1 MTLED
6 EWLRPAWPAPARVRS
21 LVTTR
26 MGGISLPPYDSLNL
40 GHHVGDAPERVAH
53 NRAVLRQYLPAEPLW
68 LSQVHGTT
76 VVEAADVRGAAPV
89 QADAIVAR
97 QRHEV
102 CAIMTADCL
111 PVLLTDTAG
120 SVVGAAHAGWRGL
133 CGGVIEAAVARMG
146 VSPAQVMAYLGPAI
160 GPAAFEV
167 GPEVR
172 AAFLQHDLAAASA
185 FQQGAGDRWLADIYQ
200 LARQRLQALGVAQ
213 VYGGGDCTVTDAAR
227 FFSYRRDGETGR
239 MAALIWID

>member
-1 MTLED
+1 MRIED
-6 EWLRPAWPAPARVRS
+6 EWLYPDWPAPAWVRT
-21 LVTTR
+21 LITTR
-26 MGGISLPPYDSLNL
+26 VGGISPPPYDSLNL

-53 NRAVLRQYLPAEPLW
+53 NRRVLRQFLPAEPLW
-68 LSQVHGTT
+68 LSQVHSAT
-76 VVEAADVRGAAPV
+76 VVEAADARDGAPPR
-89 QADAIVAR
+89 ADGIVVR

-133 CGGVIEAAVARMG
+133 CSGVIEAVIAGMKVA
-146 VSPAQVMAYLGPAI
+146 PQQVMAYLGPAI

-172 AAFLQHDLAAASA
+172 DAFLRHDDAAASA
-185 FQQGAGDRWLADIYQ
+185 FTPGAGDRWLADIYQ
-200 LARQRLQALGVAQ
+200 LARQRLQALGVSQ
-213 VYGGGDCTVTDAAR
+213 VYGGGECTVTDARR

-239 MAALIWID
+239 MASLIWID